1 MKDYVLE
8 FLIQDIFDRQAA
20 IAEALNIIADQIDAR
35 RHEQASDGQLYRVP
49 VCVLPPTFWER
60 LKEQEAQRDAERAG
74 QPVGPV
80 DPTIVGR

>member
-60 LKEQEAQRDAERAG
+60 LKERETQRDAKRAG
-74 QPVGPV
+74 QSVC
-80 DPTIVGR
+80 

>member
-1 MKDYVLE
+1 MKEYVLE
-8 FLIQDIFDRQAA
+8 FLIQDIFGRQAA

-60 LKEQEAQRDAERAG
+60 LKEREAHRATERAG
-74 QPVGPV
+74 QPVGSIN
-80 DPTIVGR
+80 PTIIGR